1 MFTADNTTGYTTD
14 QLDALNSA
22 LKLKLAGVEP
32 NSDEWHQIE
41 TALFLPFYAGFC
53 NKRTSNE
60 LSVVRQ

>member
-22 LKLKLAGVEP
+22 LKLKLADVEP

-41 TALFLPFYAGFC
+41 KALFLPFYI
-53 NKRTSNE
+53 SN
-60 LSVVRQ
+60 QTI